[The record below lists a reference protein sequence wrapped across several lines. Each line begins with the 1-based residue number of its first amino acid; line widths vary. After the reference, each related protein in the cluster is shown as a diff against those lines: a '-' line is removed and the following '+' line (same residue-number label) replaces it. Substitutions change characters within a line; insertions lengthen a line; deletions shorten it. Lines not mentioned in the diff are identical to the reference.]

1 MRITTLALI
10 GAAIAFPA
18 AAADTSIMVLGT
30 YHFSNA
36 GMDKANVKAD
46 DVTAPARQTE
56 LERLTTALAAW
67 KPHKVLV
74 EWQYPQP
81 FTVPQYRAFK
91 PEDLKTK
98 TNEVIQIGFRLAR
111 KLGHADVYGFDE
123 QPGPGEP
130 DYFPFG
136 PVEAFAAAQ
145 GQKAELDAVFDYFR
159 QQADAQTKA
168 QETQSIPELL
178 LTVNDPSRN
187 TAEHAKGYYGI
198 LRFGDGEDQP
208 GAVLNAMWYMRNAKM
223 FAKIGLIAKP
233 GERVLVIVGSG
244 HKYWLEHFAGTT
256 PGFVAVDP
264 RPYLKKSR

>member
-1 MRITTLALI
+1 MRFGSLVAVALI
-10 GAAIAFPA
+10 ITSPA
-18 AAADTSIMVLGT
+18 VAQDTAVMVLGT

-36 GMDKANVKAD
+36 GLDKANVKAD
-46 DVTAPARQTE
+46 DVTAPKRQAE
-56 LERLTTALAAW
+56 LERLTEALAAW
-67 KPHKVLV
+67 KPDKVLV

-81 FTVPQYRAFK
+81 FTVPEYRAFK
-91 PEDLKTK
+91 PEGLKTK

-136 PVEAFAAAQ
+136 PVEAFATAH

-159 QQADAQTKA
+159 QEVDAQTKA

-178 LTVNDPSRN
+178 LTINDPARN
-187 TAEHAKGYYGI
+187 TAEHVKGYYGI
-198 LRFGDGEDQP
+198 LRFGDADDQP

-233 GERVLVIVGSG
+233 GERVLVLVGSG
-244 HKYWLEHFAGTT
+244 HKYWLDHFTATT
-256 PGFVAVDP
+256 PGFAQVDP
-264 RPYLKKSR
+264 RPYLKKAR

>member
-1 MRITTLALI
+1 MRIVSLVAVALI
-10 GAAIAFPA
+10 AASPVA
-18 AAADTSIMVLGT
+18 AKDTSIMVLGT

-36 GMDKANVKAD
+36 GLDKANVKAD
-46 DVTAPARQTE
+46 DVTAPARQAE

-67 KPHKVLV
+67 KPDKVLV

-81 FTVPQYRAFK
+81 FTVPEYRAFK

-111 KLGHADVYGFDE
+111 KLGHAEVYGFDE

-136 PVEAFAAAQ
+136 PVEAFATAH
-145 GQKAELDAVFDYFR
+145 GQKAELDAVFDYFK

-168 QETQSIPELL
+168 QQTQSIPELL
-178 LTVNDPSRN
+178 LTINDPTRN
-187 TAEHAKGYYGI
+187 TAEHAKGYYGM

-233 GERVLVIVGSG
+233 GERVLVLVGSG
-244 HKYWLEHFAGTT
+244 HKYWLEHFAATT
-256 PGFVAVDP
+256 PGFAQVDP
-264 RPYLKKSR
+264 RPYLKKAR

>member
-10 GAAIAFPA
+10 GAVIAFPA

-46 DVTAPARQTE
+46 DVTAPARQAE
-56 LERLTTALAAW
+56 LERLTDALAAW
-67 KPHKVLV
+67 KPDKVVV

-81 FTVPQYRAFK
+81 FTVPGYRAFK
-91 PEDLKTK
+91 PKDLETK
-98 TNEVIQIGFRLAR
+98 TNEVVQIGFRLAR
-111 KLGHADVYGFDE
+111 KLGHAEVYGFDE

-136 PVEAFAAAQ
+136 PVEAFATAH
-145 GQKAELDAVFDYFR
+145 GQKGELDAVFDYFR
-159 QQADAQTKA
+159 QQAAAQTKA
-168 QETQSIPELL
+168 QETQSISELL
-178 LTVNDPSRN
+178 LTINDPARN
-187 TAEHAKGYYGI
+187 AAEHAKGYYGM

-233 GERVLVIVGSG
+233 GERVLVLVGSG
-244 HKYWLEHFAGTT
+244 HKYWLEHFVGTT

-264 RPYLKKSR
+264 RPYLQKAR

>member
-1 MRITTLALI
+1 MRIVSLVTVALVV
-10 GAAIAFPA
+10 ASPA
-18 AAADTSIMVLGT
+18 AAKDAAVMVLGT

-36 GMDKANVKAD
+36 GLDKANVKAD
-46 DVTAPARQTE
+46 DVTTPKRQAE
-56 LERLTTALAAW
+56 LERLTDALAAW
-67 KPHKVLV
+67 RPDKVLV

-81 FTVPQYRAFK
+81 FTVPEYRAFK

-111 KLGHADVYGFDE
+111 KLGHAEVYGFDE

-136 PVEAFAAAQ
+136 PVEAFATAN
-145 GQKAELDAVFDYFR
+145 GQKAELDAVFDYFP
-159 QQADAQTKA
+159 QEAEAQTKA

-178 LTVNDPSRN
+178 LTINDPARN
-187 TAEHAKGYYGI
+187 TAEHAKGYYDM

-233 GERVLVIVGSG
+233 GERVLVLVGSG

-264 RPYLKKSR
+264 RPYLEKAR